1 MLGSVSSQSLESAT
15 VPEGCRQADWTE
27 AASPKPSKSPSAYH
41 DEGPPIAALESS
53 QSSPLP
59 TVPIGGEQ
67 TSMLLF
73 GSPSPSWSASW
84 YQVAVPVAS
93 SSMGESQSLPKPVR
107 PSLAA
112 GLRLAFESSQSSGL

>member
-73 GSPSPSWSASW
+73 GSPCPSWSASW
-84 YQVAVPVAS
+84 YQVAVPVAP
-93 SSMGESQSLPKPVR
+93 SSMATLQL
-107 PSLAA
+107 
-112 GLRLAFESSQSSGL
+112 SSMPLQSSGASGFTVS